1 MRQLDLFQDTKQTIE
16 KELAHN
22 KLEHWLDHQKIQM
35 NLDDQTKTWVTDA
48 RRKLQ
53 LENPFNPYSDVYDKL
68 LNQEGIELNQAIDSY
83 HDFLKFSGLPDS
95 SQFWR
100 KQLQNTDKDSKKLK
114 NHLLQDWK
122 KNLDQQSADWELQR
136 IEELR
141 HLFLEQFLEQMRNL
155 EELKKITDQLGLEPG
170 IFFDYSNGRLTA
182 QDMQQFKRW
191 AEYLSSDDTLKA
203 ILDVLGKIQDAHIA
217 QEKIEISQQQTIE
230 TFVPDINSR
239 EEIVGI
245 RIGRDLEFV
254 LPSELALLSNTETEV
269 LFDLKYIEGNLM
281 CFEMQGLQ
289 STSQNI
295 ECISYGSINSKGP
308 MILCI
313 DTSGSMQGTPE
324 FIAKAVALYFASE
337 AMKKKRACFLIN
349 FSTSIQTLELTRPQ
363 GLNTLIE
370 FLKMSFHGGTDVAP
384 ALDFALSLLKKKNY
398 ERADLL
404 VVSDFVMATLAQEQH
419 QKIQS
424 AKERGNQFYSLV
436 IGNSPISQ
444 FSREYFD
451 REWLFNPR
459 NSSVSEIINL
469 MR

>member
-1 MRQLDLFQDTKQTIE
+1 MRQLDLFQDTKQSIE
-16 KELAHN
+16 KELMYN
-22 KLEHWLDHQKIQM
+22 KLEHWLDHQKIQT
-35 NLDDQTKTWVTDA
+35 NLDDQTKAWVTDTQ
-48 RRKLQ
+48 RKLQ
-53 LENPFNPYSDVYDKL
+53 LENPFKAYLDSYEKL
-68 LNQEGIELNQAIDSY
+68 LNRENMELSKAIKSY
-83 HDFLKFSGLPDS
+83 QNFLNFSGLPDS

-100 KQLQNTDKDSKKLK
+100 KQLQDSDKDRKKLK
-114 NHLLQDWK
+114 DHFFKDWK
-122 KNLDQQSADWELQR
+122 KNLDQQCADWELKK
-136 IEELR
+136 IEEFR
-141 HLFLEQFLEQMRNL
+141 HLFLKQFLEQMMNL

-170 IFFDYSNGRLTA
+170 VFLDYSNGRLTA

-191 AEYLSSDDTLKA
+191 AEYLRDNDTLRA
-203 ILDVLGKIQDAHIA
+203 ILNVLGQIQDAHIA
-217 QEKIEISQQQTIE
+217 QQTIEVAQQQTIE
-230 TFVPDINSR
+230 TFVPNMNSR

-245 RIGRDLEFV
+245 RMGYDLEFV
-254 LPSELALLSNTETEV
+254 LPSELALLSNIETEV

-281 CFEMQGLQ
+281 CFEMEGMQ
-289 STSQNI
+289 SHYQDVESVSEGNI
-295 ECISYGSINSKGP
+295 NKKGP

-337 AMKKKRACFLIN
+337 AMKEKRACFIIN
-349 FSTSIQTLELTRPQ
+349 FSTSIQTLELTQPK

-384 ALDFALSLLKKKNY
+384 ALDFALDLLQKRNY
-398 ERADLL
+398 EQADLL
-404 VVSDFVMATLAQEQH
+404 VVSDFIMGTLAQAQQ

-424 AKERGNQFYSLV
+424 AKEKGNQFYSLV

-459 NSSVSEIINL
+459 NSSVSEIVNL
-469 MR
+469 IK

>member
-1 MRQLDLFQDTKQTIE
+1 MRQLDLFQDTKQSIE
-16 KELAHN
+16 KELVHK
-22 KLEHWLDHQKIQM
+22 KLDHWLDHQKIQM

-53 LENPFNPYSDVYDKL
+53 LENPFKPYSDVYDKL
-68 LNQEGIELNQAIDSY
+68 LNQEDIELNQAIDLY
-83 HDFLKFSGLPDS
+83 RDFFKFSGLPDS
-95 SQFWR
+95 SHFWR
-100 KQLQNTDKDSKKLK
+100 KQSQDADKDRKKLK
-114 NHLLQDWK
+114 NHLFKDWK
-122 KNLDQQSADWELQR
+122 KNLDEQIADWELKKLD
-136 IEELR
+136 ELR
-141 HLFLEQFLEQMRNL
+141 HLLFEQLLEQMRNL

-170 IFFDYSNGRLTA
+170 IFLDYSNGRLTA
-182 QDMQQFKRW
+182 QDMQQFKSW
-191 AEYLSSDDTLKA
+191 AEYLRNNDTLKI

-217 QEKIEISQQQTIE
+217 QEKIEISQQQKIE
-230 TFVPDINSR
+230 TLVTDIYSC

-245 RIGRDLEFV
+245 RMGRDLEFV

-289 STSQNI
+289 SASQNI

-337 AMKKKRACFLIN
+337 AMKEKRACFLIN

-384 ALDFALSLLKKKNY
+384 ALDFALGLLKKKNY
-398 ERADLL
+398 KRADLL

-424 AKERGNQFYSLV
+424 AKEKGNQFYSLV

-469 MR
+469 LR